1 MRVTVRPVSASA
13 VERDEHDDQSSRF
26 CSAGHA
32 GGGPRYRGDGGI
44 DPGDRLGRR
53 SAGGDNVV
61 SGINDLN
68 PGNFDFGAILF
79 DDNVLNTGAS
89 GADYLYDELRI
100 RNCHN
105 WKAGTGIEVTIR
117 LLQQAGE

>member
-1 MRVTVRPVSASA
+1 MCESPSGQCPPVR
-13 VERDEHDDQSSRF
+13 SRGTNIMIKARRF
-26 CSAGHA
+26 GSAGHA

-89 GADYLYDELRI
+89 GADYLYDIVTTL
-100 RNCHN
+100 
-105 WKAGTGIEVTIR
+105 GIESNSFAAASTDWWAD
-117 LLQQAGE
+117 LLALF

>member
-1 MRVTVRPVSASA
+1 VRVTVRPVSAGA
-13 VERDEHDDQSSRF
+13 VERDEHHDQSSRF

-89 GADYLYDELRI
+89 GADYLYDIVTTL
-100 RNCHN
+100 
-105 WKAGTGIEVTIR
+105 GIESNSFAAASTDWWAD
-117 LLQQAGE
+117 LLALF